1 MGVPPPLRLR
11 GRKIDHP
18 RECIATGWATR
29 ACTTA
34 FRVRLGCGV
43 RRGNSLAVLSG
54 MSDAGWKRAERPSRS
69 PHSAENCG
77 LRIMVFERDFEAEP
91 V

>member
-29 ACTTA
+29 ACRTA
-34 FRVRLGCGV
+34 LALRLRCGV

-54 MSDAGWKRAERPSRS
+54 MSDAGRGKAERPQVPAQS
-69 PHSAENCG
+69 G
-77 LRIMVFERDFEAEP
+77 KLRGADNGFRV
-91 V
+91 